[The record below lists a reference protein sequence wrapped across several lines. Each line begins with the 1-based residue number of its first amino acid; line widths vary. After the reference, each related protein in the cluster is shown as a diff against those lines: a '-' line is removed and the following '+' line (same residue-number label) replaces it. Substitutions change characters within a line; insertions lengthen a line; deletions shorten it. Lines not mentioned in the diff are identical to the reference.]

1 MSRLIAVVA
10 RGLED
15 ITARE
20 IRALGGGIGKTN
32 KDRGRVSFEGP
43 PDAVFRANLQL
54 RTAERVLVVLGDD
67 VEAAPAIALTRAAR
81 EYPWERY
88 IPQGQG
94 VRIAVSVRACK
105 LYHTGAVADAIREAL
120 VYRGLS
126 AEPPGEDALTIDVRG
141 TNNRWTLCVDSTG
154 GNLHRR
160 GYRKAT
166 AMAPLRE
173 TLAAAM
179 LLQVGWKGEMPLLDP
194 MCGSGTLVAEAAMI
208 AAHRP
213 PALERAFAFE
223 RWASFDPSV
232 WSTVVGRAAGRERSM
247 PFPVVGADSAP
258 SALRAARA
266 NLGRVHVEGMKIVKR
281 RLQDTPADEGPGVV
295 IMNPPY
301 GKRVESGRAMD
312 SAKGE
317 WHAWAELLRSRR
329 PKQAIY
335 ALSPEA
341 DFAAA
346 AGAVGRPLLRF
357 SNGGIPVALVRLQ

>member
-15 ITARE
+15 VTAKE
-20 IRALGGGIGKTN
+20 IRALGGGIGKTRW
-32 KDRGRVSFEGP
+32 DRGRVSFEGP

-67 VEAAPAIALTRAAR
+67 VEAAPSIALTRAAR

-94 VRIAVSVRACK
+94 VRIAVSVGACK
-105 LYHTGAVADAIREAL
+105 LYHTGAVADAIKEAL

-166 AMAPLRE
+166 AVAPVRE

-179 LLQVGWKGEMPLLDP
+179 LLQIGWNGEMPLLDP
-194 MCGSGTLVAEAAMI
+194 MCGSGTLAAEAALI
-208 AAHRP
+208 AGRRP
-213 PALERAFAFE
+213 PGLERPFAFE
-223 RWASFDPSV
+223 RWAGFDPAV
-232 WSTVVGRAAGRERSM
+232 WTEVVGRAAGRERSM
-247 PFPVVGADSAP
+247 PFPIVAADSAP

-266 NLGRVHVEGMKIVKR
+266 NLERVHVDGIKVVKR
-281 RLQDTPADEGPGVV
+281 RLQDTPADDGPGVV

-301 GKRVESGRAMD
+301 GKRVEPGRAMD
-312 SAKGE
+312 AAKGE
-317 WHAWAELLRSRR
+317 WRAWADLLRSRR
-329 PKQAIY
+329 PKQSIY
-335 ALSPEA
+335 ALSPDAEL
-341 DFAAA
+341 AAA
-346 AGAVGRPLLRF
+346 AGAMGRPLLRF
-357 SNGGIPVALVRLQ
+357 SNGGIPVALVKLQ